1 MAIMGLPACL
11 CTSPPVRPSVR
22 LSLSLHTP
30 QEVCVRARA
39 GVCAALCR
47 FFSTEISV
55 SWPRGCCD
63 LRAHGLIG
71 LH

>member
-1 MAIMGLPACL
+1 MPIMGLPACL
-11 CTSPPVRPSVR
+11 CISPSLCPSLCTHLR
-22 LSLSLHTP
+22 RC
-30 QEVCVRARA
+30 VCVRA

-63 LRAHGLIG
+63 LQAHGLIG